1 MDYLVIP
8 DTGIKLYSGAVV
20 ELSRF
25 PGTRWVVHLGWYNY
39 NGSQY
44 QGWYFCS
51 IPAQTTI
58 PVTEDDL
65 RLLTII
71 SNTGSDCE
79 YPVNPGQCPG
89 PYPPGPGPNPGVPFT
104 PRNAYELDRAWITV
118 DTIAQR
124 NELNQRLL
132 PNGKIVRVNDDGTG
146 NAQYYRWNQTTC
158 TWESET
164 FGIDL
169 SPYLTIDDTNKLYPT
184 YAYVEQSINE
194 HIQAIDVPGQ
204 ILDAI
209 KSNEAVD
216 TAINDKINK
225 ATEPIKEDIN
235 QNEQHISN
243 VEQLVVNQSTAIT
256 NLGSKVTEI
265 ENNLETVQQSL
276 EWIQLT

>member
-1 MDYLVIP
+1 MDYLIIP
-8 DTGIKLYSGAVV
+8 DTGIKLYENSIVI
-20 ELSRF
+20 LSRF
-25 PGTRWVVHLGWYNY
+25 PGTRWITKNGWYTY
-39 NGSQY
+39 NCQQY

-51 IPAQTTI
+51 IPAQTVV
-58 PVTEDDL
+58 PVTEEDL
-65 RLLTII
+65 RLLTIV
-71 SNTGSDCE
+71 SNDGCSSGSGS
-79 YPVNPGQCPG
+79 GQCPG
-89 PYPPGPGPNPGVPFT
+89 PYPPGPGPNPGIPFT
-104 PRNAYELDRAWITV
+104 PRNAYELDRAWLTV
-118 DTIAQR
+118 DTLAQR

-132 PNGKIVRVNDDGTG
+132 PDGKIVRVNDDGTG
-146 NAQYYRWNQTTC
+146 SAKYYRWDQPTC
-158 TWESET
+158 TWKDET

-209 KSNEAVD
+209 ESNEAVD
-216 TAINDKINK
+216 TAINDKIDK

-243 VEQLVVNQSTAIT
+243 VEQLVVNQSTAVT